1 MEISNYFPEWQKNW
15 KISTVLDITI
25 RNLKKKIFITF
36 FFILGHR
43 VPDNSGL
50 GEAIAM
56 TTFDQKN
63 DDNKSD
69 VDQDENETS
78 LDP

>member
-1 MEISNYFPEWQKNW
+1 MLHN
-15 KISTVLDITI
+15 TI
-25 RNLKKKIFITF
+25 RNLKRIHNFILF
-36 FFILGHR
+36 SFLGHR

-56 TTFDQKN
+56 TTFDHKS
-63 DDNKSD
+63 DDNKSE

>member
-1 MEISNYFPEWQKNW
+1 MW
-15 KISTVLDITI
+15 KS
-25 RNLKKKIFITF
+25 KIFYCMVENFEFPLCLNIQFKTNQNTNSMVF
-36 FFILGHR
+36 FFLGHR

-56 TTFDQKN
+56 TTFDHKS
-63 DDNKSD
+63 DDNKSE